1 MKRDYR
7 LYIDD
12 MLESIS
18 NIEEY
23 TKGISYE
30 EFVKDKK
37 TVDAVVR
44 NLEVIGEAAK
54 HIPKRLK
61 ERFANIPWNAIAGMR
76 NKLIHEYFGVDLA
89 ILHKTVYDSLP
100 ELKVNL
106 LKVLK
111 FLDDSD
117 GLGPDI

>member
-54 HIPKRLK
+54 HIPEGLK
-61 ERFANIPWNAIAGMR
+61 EKFPDIPWNAIAGMR
-76 NKLIHEYFGVDLA
+76 NKLIHEYFGVDLE

-100 ELKVNL
+100 ELKANL

-111 FLDDSD
+111 FLDESD
-117 GLGPDI
+117 GLS